1 MATGQKHAV
10 GPVGEADR
18 ISELDMLRGVAL
30 LGVLLVNIVGFAAA
44 GYMSTADQLAALP
57 TAGADRITEMLVN
70 WLLRDKA
77 NTLFATLFGLGFY
90 LQIARNGGRP
100 GFTARFSRRLAW
112 LLLFGIINVGFIW
125 IWDILHLYALAG
137 FVLLAVRNWST
148 RALVVT
154 GFGLALVDV
163 HWLEFI
169 THQMGVTF
177 VSWPAY
183 SDAAVLER
191 QAVSQAGDYW
201 GLVVQFWRFN
211 LADWYDNWGIV
222 AWGLY
227 ALGRFMLGA
236 AIGRTGVLNNVAA
249 LVPRLGA
256 IALFTLLPGLSVGLA
271 MALIFAGFWQPFGA
285 ESPLIA
291 GLGRP
296 GTALLQA
303 AGYASLLVLA
313 WHSGVGHSG
322 LGRRLLGG
330 FVPVGQMALTNYLAQ
345 GLLYGF
351 VLFGVGPGLALAGHI
366 GATALV
372 AVSLAFFAGQMAF
385 SRWWLARFRYGP
397 MEWLWRWL
405 TYGGARPALRRVV
418 VAA

>member
-1 MATGQKHAV
+1 MADARTDNA

-18 ISELDMLRGVAL
+18 VSELDMLRGFAL
-30 LGVLLVNIVGFAAA
+30 LGVLLVNIVGFASA
-44 GYMSTADQLAALP
+44 GIMSTADQLAALP
-57 TAGADRITEMLVN
+57 TADVDRITETLIN

-100 GFTARFSRRLAW
+100 GFVRRFSRRLAW

-148 RALVVT
+148 RALVIV
-154 GFGLALVDV
+154 GFALAVVDV
-163 HWLEFI
+163 HWLEFVN
-169 THQMGVTF
+169 HQLGVTLET
-177 VSWPAY
+177 WPAY

-191 QAVSQAGDYW
+191 QAVSQAGNYW

-222 AWGLY
+222 AWGIY

-236 AIGRTGVLNNVAA
+236 AIGRTGVLDDVAGLA
-249 LVPRLGA
+249 PRLPR
-256 IALFTLLPGLSVGLA
+256 IALWTLLPGLSVALV
-271 MALIFAGFWQPFGA
+271 MALIYSGYWAPFGA
-285 ESPLIA
+285 ESELYA
-291 GLGRP
+291 GLVRP

-303 AGYASLLVLA
+303 AGYASLLVMA
-313 WHSGVGHSG
+313 WHNG
-322 LGRRLLGG
+322 LGRRLLAG
-330 FVPVGQMALTNYLAQ
+330 FQPVGQMALTNYLAQ

-351 VLFGVGPGLALAGHI
+351 VLFGVGPGLALAGQI

-372 AVSLAFFAGQMAF
+372 AVSLAFFAGQMLF

-405 TYGGARPALRRVV
+405 TYGGARPAFRRVRP
-418 VAA
+418 A

>member
-1 MATGQKHAV
+1 MADTVKDGV

-18 ISELDMLRGVAL
+18 VTELDMLRGFAL

-44 GYMSTADQLAALP
+44 GIMSTADQLAALP
-57 TAGADRITEMLVN
+57 TAGIDRIAELLVN

-90 LQIARNGGRP
+90 LQIARNGDRP
-100 GFTARFSRRLAW
+100 GFARRFSRRLAW

-148 RALVVT
+148 RALVIV
-154 GFGLALVDV
+154 GLALALVDV
-163 HWLEFI
+163 HTLDFI
-169 THQMGVTF
+169 THQLGVSF
-177 VSWPAY
+177 ASWPAY

-191 QAVSQAGDYW
+191 QAVGRAGDYL

-222 AWGLY
+222 AWGVY

-236 AIGRTGVLNNVAA
+236 AIGRTGVLDNVAA
-249 LVPRLGA
+249 IVPRLPRV
-256 IALFTLLPGLSVGLA
+256 ALWTLLPGLSLA
-271 MALIFAGFWQPFGA
+271 LALALMLAGHWQPFGE
-285 ESPLIA
+285 ESALIA

-296 GTALLQA
+296 GVALLQA
-303 AGYASLLVLA
+303 AGYASLLVMA
-313 WHSGVGHSG
+313 WHSAA
-322 LGRRLLGG
+322 GRRLLAG

-351 VLFGVGPGLALAGHI
+351 VLFGVGPGLALAGQI

-372 AVSLAFFAGQMAF
+372 AVSVAFFAGQIIF
-385 SRWWLARFRYGP
+385 SRWWLARFRC
-397 MEWLWRWL
+397 
-405 TYGGARPALRRVV
+405 GAG
-418 VAA
+418 

>member
-1 MATGQKHAV
+1 MADVRTDNA

-18 ISELDMLRGVAL
+18 VTELDMLRGFAL

-44 GYMSTADQLAALP
+44 GIMSTADQLEALP
-57 TAGADRITEMLVN
+57 TAPVDRVSELLVN

-90 LQIARNGGRP
+90 LQMARNGGRP

-112 LLLFGIINVGFIW
+112 LLVFGIINVGFIW

-148 RALVVT
+148 RALVIV
-154 GFGLALVDV
+154 GFALAIVDV

-169 THQMGVTF
+169 NHQLGVTLET
-177 VSWPAY
+177 WPAY

-191 QAVSQAGDYW
+191 QAVGQAGDYW

-211 LADWYDNWGIV
+211 LADWYYNWGIV
-222 AWGLY
+222 AWGVY

-236 AIGRTGVLNNVAA
+236 AIGRTGVLDNVVG
-249 LVPRLGA
+249 LVPRLPR
-256 IALFTLLPGLSVGLA
+256 IALWTLLPGLSLA
-271 MALIFAGFWQPFGA
+271 LGMALIFSGYWAPLGA
-285 ESPLIA
+285 ESALFA
-291 GLGRP
+291 RLFRP
-296 GTALLQA
+296 GVALLLA
-303 AGYASLLVLA
+303 AGYASLLVLL
-313 WHSGVGHSG
+313 WHGGA
-322 LGRRLLGG
+322 GRRLLAG

-372 AVSLAFFAGQMAF
+372 AVSLAFFAGQMLF
-385 SRWWLARFRYGP
+385 SRWWLARYHYGP

-405 TYGGARPALRRVV
+405 TYGGARPAFRR
-418 VAA
+418 ARPA

>member
-1 MATGQKHAV
+1 MADALKEAA

-18 ISELDMLRGVAL
+18 VTELDMLRGVAL
-30 LGVLLVNIVGFAAA
+30 LGVLLVNIVSFAAA
-44 GYMSTADQLAALP
+44 GIMSTPDQLAALP
-57 TAGADRITEMLVN
+57 TAGIDSVTEMLVN

-90 LQIARNGGRP
+90 LQIARNRGRP

-112 LLLFGIINVGFIW
+112 LLVFGIINVGFIW

-148 RALVVT
+148 RALVAV
-154 GFGLALVDV
+154 GFALALVDV

-169 THQMGVTF
+169 NHQLGITLAT
-177 VSWPAY
+177 WPAY

-191 QAVSQAGDYW
+191 QAVGQAGDYW

-211 LADWYDNWGIV
+211 LADWYYNWGIV
-222 AWGLY
+222 AWGVY

-236 AIGRTGVLNNVAA
+236 AIGRTGVLDNVAG
-249 LVPRLGA
+249 LVPRLPR
-256 IALFTLLPGLSVGLA
+256 IALCTLLPGLSVALG
-271 MALIFAGFWQPFGA
+271 MALIYSGWWLPFGD
-285 ESPLIA
+285 ESELYA
-291 GLGRP
+291 GLVRP
-296 GTALLQA
+296 VTALLQA
-303 AGYASLLVLA
+303 AGYASLLILA
-313 WHSGVGHSG
+313 WHSG
-322 LGRRLLGG
+322 LGRRLLAG

-345 GLLYGF
+345 GLVYGV

-366 GATALV
+366 GASALV
-372 AVSLAFFAGQMAF
+372 AISLAFFAGQMLF
-385 SRWWLARFRYGP
+385 SRWWLARYRYGP

-405 TYGGARPALRRVV
+405 TYGGARPVFRR
-418 VAA
+418 ARPA